1 MIQIKNLSRSFGSL
15 IAVNDI
21 NFTINPGEIVGFL
34 GPNGAGKTT
43 TLRMMVG
50 YLQPNSGAIE
60 IDGKSI
66 YTNPLDT
73 SRRIG
78 YLPESNPLYED
89 MLVYDYLEY
98 VSELRGLTGADFQKR
113 LHMVVEKCGL
123 KTVLAQLIGTLSKGY
138 RQRVG
143 LAQAIIHDPELLIL
157 DEPTSGLDPN
167 QILEI
172 RELIREL
179 GTEKTVI
186 LSSHIMQEVQALCD
200 RVIIIN
206 KGKIVANDTKENLSF
221 QLGDRSRLVVE
232 LESPNPDFTQLL
244 TQCPSIQQISS
255 IVDNGTTT
263 VEFEA
268 SNNFDLKREVA
279 IFMSKHGMIVSGMY
293 VKKHSLEEIF
303 YSLTMSETDTQDAQI
318 EDEPLSIASAD
329 DLPQND
335 NNEETGRDQQ

>member
-1 MIQIKNLSRSFGSL
+1 
-15 IAVNDI
+15 
-21 NFTINPGEIVGFL
+21 
-34 GPNGAGKTT
+34 
-43 TLRMMVG
+43 MMVG
-50 YLQPNSGAIE
+50 YLQPDSGAIE

-66 YTNPLDT
+66 YANPLDT

-89 MLVYDYLEY
+89 MLVYDYLEF
-98 VSELRGLTGADFQKR
+98 VSELRALTGADFQKR

-123 KTVLAQLIGTLSKGY
+123 KTVLAQQIGTLSKGY

-206 KGKIVANDTKENLSF
+206 KGKIVADDTTENLSF
-221 QLGDRSRLVVE
+221 QFGDRSRLVVE
-232 LESPNPDFTQLL
+232 LDSPDPDFSMLL
-244 TQCPSIQQISS
+244 AQYDSIRLISS
-255 IVDNGTTT
+255 VVNNGTTT
-263 VEFEA
+263 IEFEA
-268 SNNFDLKREVA
+268 ANDIDLKREVA
-279 IFMSKHGMIVSGMY
+279 IFMSKNGMIVSGMY

-303 YSLTMSETDTQDAQI
+303 YSLTTSVTDDQVSIIADEILTDT
-318 EDEPLSIASAD
+318 D
-329 DLPQND
+329 DLPQTD
-335 NNEETGRDQQ
+335 NNEDTGRDQK